1 MVLKMVKM
9 VLQKVEDDS
18 WRRLNIIL
26 KNVDDGL
33 EGG

>member
-9 VLQKVEDDS
+9 VLKKVEDDS

-33 EGG
+33 